1 LSRGALAG
9 IGRTGRPTK
18 VFVTENR
25 VGCERRGHP
34 LIVVA
39 RANDGR
45 HILVVNDTQEIIELF
60 RDIID
65 GMGHRM
71 TAMSF
76 APDDLSQITDINPDL
91 VILDLVF
98 NTGTEGQGWQ
108 LLQKLRMNRS
118 TEELPIIVCTA
129 ATDQV
134 REQEGWLIARGVKV
148 VPKPFTVDDLETAI
162 AKALKLPEL
171 LH

>member
-1 LSRGALAG
+1 MAV
-9 IGRTGRPTK
+9 P
-18 VFVTENR
+18 
-25 VGCERRGHP
+25 
-34 LIVVA
+34 
-39 RANDGR
+39 RANDAR
-45 HILVVNDTQEIIELF
+45 RVLVVNDTEEILELF
-60 RDIID
+60 RDIIE
-65 GMGHRM
+65 GMGHEMR
-71 TAMSF
+71 AMSF
-76 APDDLSQITDINPDL
+76 APDDLAHITDLDPDL

-98 NTGTEGQGWQ
+98 NTGNEGQGWQ
-108 LLQKLRMNRS
+108 LLQKLRMNKA

-162 AKALKLPEL
+162 AKALRLPEL